1 MPPRRD
7 TAASRA
13 QGKRPAEPSQ
23 PGEAEARRKA
33 RFDTGLFTSM
43 EEYQRYKQK
52 FSHRKVVPGRNINF
66 SQLQHFDFEGLFAR
80 MGWLPLVTISEPI
93 FPTLVRAF
101 YSRVTYGHGGP
112 IVSTVRGVQIK
123 LDPESICRILDIAPV
138 GLRVYE
144 SKGWP
149 TVAGFEPTEAIQRM
163 CGLAD
168 ARGMGKP
175 SAHSL
180 TVRSRIL
187 HHMILYILLPRG
199 GHRDEVSYLEAFI
212 IDSIMRG
219 RRIDVGYVMMMH
231 MLACC
236 ESSTRV
242 LPYGRFLT
250 RVFKDAGV
258 DLSKEQDF
266 EAPSSYDT
274 YDEQSL
280 ARMKFEKGPEGAWIR
295 KVERPVPQPAVEE
308 EAEIGEMEG
317 GIAPQRDMSIHRLS
331 LISMH
336 SSPRVASWGRLY

>member
-1 MPPRRD
+1 M
-7 TAASRA
+7 
-13 QGKRPAEPSQ
+13 
-23 PGEAEARRKA
+23 
-33 RFDTGLFTSM
+33 
-43 EEYQRYKQK
+43 
-52 FSHRKVVPGRNINF
+52 
-66 SQLQHFDFEGLFAR
+66 
-80 MGWLPLVTISEPI
+80 
-93 FPTLVRAF
+93 
-101 YSRVTYGHGGP
+101 
-112 IVSTVRGVQIK
+112 
-123 LDPESICRILDIAPV
+123 
-138 GLRVYE
+138 
-144 SKGWP
+144 
-149 TVAGFEPTEAIQRM
+149 AGFEPREAIQRM

-168 ARGMGKP
+168 AQGMGKP

-180 TVRSRIL
+180 TVKCRIL
-187 HHMILYILLPRG
+187 HHMILYILLPRC

-280 ARMKFEKGPEGAWIR
+280 GRMKFEKGPDGSWIR
-295 KVERPVPQPAVEE
+295 KVERPVPHPAVEE
-308 EAEIGEMEG
+308 EAEIREMEG
-317 GIAPQRDMSIHRLS
+317 GVAPQRNYEHT
-331 LISMH
+331 
-336 SSPRVASWGRLY
+336 